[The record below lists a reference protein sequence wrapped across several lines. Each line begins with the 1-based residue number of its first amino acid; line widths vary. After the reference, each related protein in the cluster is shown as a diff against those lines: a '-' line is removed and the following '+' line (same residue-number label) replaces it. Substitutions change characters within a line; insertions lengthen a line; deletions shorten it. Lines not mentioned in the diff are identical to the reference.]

1 MGSTISIKSN
11 RIFATKKEHK
21 IPTWLFPVIYHRKRI
36 LIGLIVIVLFS
47 GCFALCATWQEA
59 TGLHK
64 TVLDFFDGIFGSES
78 LETFKNLLNVSRNGA
93 ILKIGSNTI
102 NIMAVLSTVNR
113 AFVNIGTCWLLVC
126 WGISFFDM
134 LMQNNNQ
141 MIAEQMIRKFLYLI
155 IGLALVQNAMNIVFT
170 LTNMGTEILIS
181 IAGTA
186 TDNPIDLGPLK
197 QAIYTETTSGTGMF
211 KVVVDAVSCL
221 GYLVQLFIPYIFT
234 LIVSLL
240 VSVVCWSRFI
250 EICLLATVSPVMFAD
265 VGDDRNGFMHTSAMR
280 AMKYILSLALS
291 GALIFVSL
299 YISQQIS
306 ISISGTE
313 NPDALNYLSM
323 CYNQVILG
331 VVRLGL
337 CTKATTISKQLV
349 GLA

>member
-1 MGSTISIKSN
+1 MEAVT
-11 RIFATKKEHK
+11 RFRKERQ

-36 LIGLIVIVLFS
+36 LLILVGIVLLS
-47 GCFALCATWQEA
+47 GCFALCASWHDA

-64 TVLDFFDGIFGSES
+64 TVLDFLEVIFGSES
-78 LETFKNLLNVSRNGA
+78 LNTFKQLLNVTRSGSVLR
-93 ILKIGSNTI
+93 IGSNTI
-102 NIMAVLSTVNR
+102 DIMTVLSTVNR
-113 AFVNIGTCWLLVC
+113 IFVNIGTCWLLVC
-126 WGISFFDM
+126 WGIGFFDM

-141 MIAEQMIRKFLYLI
+141 MIAEQIIRKFLYLI
-155 IGLALVQNAMNIVFT
+155 IGLALVQNAMDIVFT
-170 LTNMGTEILIS
+170 LSNMGTQILTS
-181 IAGTA
+181 IAGA
-186 TDNPIDLGPLK
+186 ASSGAINLDPLK
-197 QAIYTETTSGTGMF
+197 QAIYDETTSGSGMF
-211 KVVVDAVSCL
+211 KTVVDAVSCL
-221 GYLVQLFIPYIFT
+221 GYLVQLFIPYIFV
-234 LIVSLL
+234 LIVTLL

-280 AMKYILSLALS
+280 AIKYILSLALS

-306 ISISGTE
+306 LSISGTE
-313 NPDALNYLSM
+313 DPSGINYLSM

-331 VVRLGL
+331 IVRLGL